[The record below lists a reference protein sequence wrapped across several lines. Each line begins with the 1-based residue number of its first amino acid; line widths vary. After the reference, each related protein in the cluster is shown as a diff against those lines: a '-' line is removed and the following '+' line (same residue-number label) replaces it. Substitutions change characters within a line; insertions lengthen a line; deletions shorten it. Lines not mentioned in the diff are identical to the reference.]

1 MPYKLYVGD
10 LSFNT
15 TDDQLREAFAKF
27 GMVQS
32 ATVIMDRDSG
42 RSKGFGFVEMS
53 DKSEAEKAMQGLNGT
68 MLDGKQMRVDHARER
83 PERGGGCGSYGGR
96 RY

>member
-1 MPYKLYVGD
+1 MPYKLYVGG

-32 ATVIMDRDSG
+32 AMVIMDRDAG

-83 PERGGGCGSYGGR
+83 PERGGRCGSYGGR